1 MKTCLPITI
10 LLALVLAT
18 SVSAAQVGS
27 IRLAYENG
35 ATVARIDVQGPFQFT
50 HTTEVP
56 KDGKPDRLIV
66 DIVGASHTWGPKE
79 WASLPQCSVTKL
91 RIGQYSSKPEKVVRV
106 VFELTKAPV
115 YQADSDGKTITI
127 RLTDASAKQFAAWST
142 GPAPTTAP
150 VVPATATTPAPAVK
164 PNPAPQTSTP
174 AVAAAPKVENKPASQ
189 PTSHSTLAQQQPVT
203 SKPTTPVAPASKPA
217 ATTTPAVKPAPV
229 VASNENKPATP
240 ANTAPANK
248 PTTVAPKVESKPAPT
263 VAANNTT
270 TTPSTSTAPA
280 TKPAT
285 VAPKVESKPAQTVA
299 SAPAKPATTPS
310 QTVPQPTAAP
320 AVKPSVT
327 PETKPA
333 SPVVAQSTPKVEVK
347 STTHEVKPAVPATS
361 AKPDQLAKAEQFK
374 GPVTA
379 PVTPAEKSAPQTPA
393 VKSATPAVAS
403 TSNEAVAN
411 KPADVKPADAQQ
423 EKPASADTKVPAPE
437 KPVFAE
443 ADDATG
449 VSTPARQTARFR
461 RSATASSRMKSSLVA
476 EFPQRL
482 VIKYENMGF
491 RDPFA
496 TLIDDTRT
504 YDTPI
509 EKRLANVEGLR
520 LVGILENASG
530 DNRALFQDKRN
541 FSYMLKA
548 GDKVEKGYVLR
559 VEADKVY
566 FQIFEYGWSR
576 TVALT
581 FDNRD

>member
-18 SVSAAQVGS
+18 SVSAAQVGT

-174 AVAAAPKVENKPASQ
+174 AVAAAPKVENKPAAQ
-189 PTSHSTLAQQQPVT
+189 PTSHSTMAQQQPVT
-203 SKPTTPVAPASKPA
+203 SKPTTPAAPASKPA
-217 ATTTPAVKPAPV
+217 ATTTPAAKPAPV
-229 VASNENKPATP
+229 VASNDSKPATP
-240 ANTAPANK
+240 AATTPASK

-263 VAANNTT
+263 VA
-270 TTPSTSTAPA
+270 
-280 TKPAT
+280 
-285 VAPKVESKPAQTVA
+285 
-299 SAPAKPATTPS
+299 SAPAKPVTTTS
-310 QTVPQPTAAP
+310 QPAAQPTTAP
-320 AVKPSVT
+320 AVKPAVA

-347 STTHEVKPAVPATS
+347 STTPEVKPAVPATS

-393 VKSATPAVAS
+393 VKPATPVVAS

-482 VIKYENMGF
+482 VIKYENMGY